1 MLSQSTHT
9 FVHVAPYHSAYHSR
23 FGGAGMAVTGA
34 NSQCKRFRDLIMAPE
49 ILVLPGAWDGLSAL
63 LIEQAGFH
71 GVYVTGGGIARSSG
85 VPDIGL
91 ITMSEQ
97 VARLRMICD
106 AVSVPVLADADTGYG
121 NALNL
126 MRAVREMEAAGAAG
140 VHIEDQVTP
149 KRCGH
154 YEGKEV
160 VERREFVQKIEA
172 ACAAR
177 RDDDFVIIART
188 DARAVLGLEEAIQ
201 RGKESCQAGA
211 DVVFV
216 EAPQTVEE
224 IQRIAEAIDAP
235 LLLNMVTKGGKTP
248 YVATD
253 ELERIG
259 YNIVIFASEVQRAAI
274 CAMQRLLQELH
285 EARTAEFFEDVVS
298 FQDRERIVNTA
309 YYLQLQER
317 YLGTE

>member
-1 MLSQSTHT
+1 MASTQVESH
-9 FVHVAPYHSAYHSR
+9 R
-23 FGGAGMAVTGA
+23 R
-34 NSQCKRFRDLIMAPE
+34 RFRDLIMAPE
-49 ILVLPGAWDGLSAL
+49 ILALPGAWDGLSAL
-63 LIEQAGFH
+63 LIEQAGFL

-97 VARLRMICD
+97 VARVRMICE

-126 MRAVREMEAAGAAG
+126 MRAVQEMEAAGAAG
-140 VHIEDQVTP
+140 VHIEDQITP

-160 VERREFVQKIEA
+160 VARQEFVQKIEA

-177 RDDDFVIIART
+177 RHDDFVIIART

-201 RGKESCQAGA
+201 RGQECRQAGA
-211 DVVFV
+211 DVIFV

-224 IQRIAEAIDAP
+224 IQRVAEAIDAP
-235 LLLNMVTKGGKTP
+235 LLLNMVCKGGKTP
-248 YVATD
+248 YVPTD
-253 ELERIG
+253 ELERMG
-259 YNIVIFASEVQRAAI
+259 YNIIIFASDVQRAAI
-274 CAMQRLLQELH
+274 VAMQRLLRELH
-285 EARTAEFFEDVVS
+285 DKRTAEFFDDMVT
-298 FQDRERIVNTA
+298 FQERERIVNTA
-309 YYLQLQER
+309 HYLQLQEQ
-317 YLGTE
+317 YLRMP

>member
-1 MLSQSTHT
+1 MGGD
-9 FVHVAPYHSAYHSR
+9 HSKSR
-23 FGGAGMAVTGA
+23 R
-34 NSQCKRFRDLIMAPE
+34 CRFRDLIAAPE
-49 ILVLPGAWDGLSAL
+49 ILVLPGAWDALSAL
-63 LIEQAGFH
+63 LIEQAGFQ

-91 ITMSEQ
+91 ITLSEQ
-97 VARLRMICD
+97 VARVKMICE
-106 AVSVPVLADADTGYG
+106 AVTVPVLADADTGYG

-126 MRAVREMEAAGAAG
+126 IRTVREMEAAGAAG

-160 VERREFVQKIEA
+160 VERREFIKKIEA

-188 DARAVLGLEEAIQ
+188 DARAVLGLEEAIA
-201 RGKESCQAGA
+201 RGQAAHQVGA
-211 DVVFV
+211 DVVFI
-216 EAPQTVEE
+216 EAPQSLEE
-224 IQRIAEAIDAP
+224 IKRIADALEVP
-235 LLLNMVTKGGKTP
+235 LLLNMVTKGGRTP

-253 ELERIG
+253 ELERLG
-259 YNIVIFASEVQRAAI
+259 YDIVLFASEVQRASI
-274 CAMQRLLQELH
+274 FAMQRLLADLRVQ
-285 EARTAEFFEDVVS
+285 RTTEFFEDMVH
-298 FQDRERIVNTA
+298 FHERERIVNTA

-317 YLGTE
+317 YLRLD

>member
-1 MLSQSTHT
+1 MGGD
-9 FVHVAPYHSAYHSR
+9 HSKSR
-23 FGGAGMAVTGA
+23 R
-34 NSQCKRFRDLIMAPE
+34 CRFRDLIAAPE
-49 ILVLPGAWDGLSAL
+49 ILVLPGAWDALSAL
-63 LIEQAGFH
+63 LIEQAGFQ

-91 ITMSEQ
+91 ITLSEQ
-97 VARLRMICD
+97 VARVKMICE
-106 AVSVPVLADADTGYG
+106 AVTVPVLADADTGYG

-126 MRAVREMEAAGAAG
+126 IRTVREMEAAGAAG

-160 VERREFVQKIEA
+160 VERREFIKKIEA

-188 DARAVLGLEEAIQ
+188 DARAVLGLEEAIA
-201 RGKESCQAGA
+201 RGQAAHQVGA
-211 DVVFV
+211 DVVFI
-216 EAPQTVEE
+216 EAPQSLEE
-224 IQRIAEAIDAP
+224 IKRIADALEVP
-235 LLLNMVTKGGKTP
+235 LLLNMVTKGGRTP

-253 ELERIG
+253 ELERLG
-259 YNIVIFASEVQRAAI
+259 YDIVLFASEVQRASI
-274 CAMQRLLQELH
+274 FAMQRLLADLRVQ
-285 EARTAEFFEDVVS
+285 RTAEFFEDMVH
-298 FQDRERIVNTA
+298 FHERERIVNTA

-317 YLGTE
+317 YLRLD